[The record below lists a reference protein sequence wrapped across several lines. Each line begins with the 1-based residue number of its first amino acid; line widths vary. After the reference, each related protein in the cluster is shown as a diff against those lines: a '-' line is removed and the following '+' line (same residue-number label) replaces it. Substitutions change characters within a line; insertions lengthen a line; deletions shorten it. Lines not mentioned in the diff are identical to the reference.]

1 MMNAYNVRGLQIGLT
16 EDELRRKGQ
25 QDGAIKKRGDKW
37 HIFFRQLTTDT
48 AGNTTWAKTSRVVGP
63 AAGPEAL
70 TKREA
75 RRLGYDRFVAKANG
89 MTITPGGLVTVQE
102 FYDRHYD
109 PERLGSLAKG
119 SQYAF
124 RSLWRKHLLPSLG
137 KCNLG
142 DVNQRLVQTVIT
154 AKSNAGLSSSTIKH
168 LRNQIAGLFDYAEDL
183 LYFSGVSPTHRVVL
197 PARKKAKRRLPMSAD
212 QINQVKCYL
221 GRRDQI
227 MLDMLAILGLRI
239 GELCGLRWD
248 CVNLTELPQ
257 ATGGQAVPP
266 YSILVQEQR
275 TRAETKH
282 LKTDCSVRVVALTS
296 GLWVSLM
303 EWREASATEYVF
315 AGKQGEPI
323 NSGNHLRRVI
333 KPAAVKAGV
342 PEFTFHALRHTA
354 RTAADQHMTM
364 AESMQLLGHTS
375 PQTSVNYTHPDIE
388 RMRQQLERVEIRG
401 RPQ

>member
-1 MMNAYNVRGLQIGLT
+1 MSAYNVRVPQTGPS
-16 EDELRRKGQ
+16 EAELRRKGQ
-25 QDGAIKKRGDKW
+25 QDGALARRGDSW
-37 HIFFRQLTTDT
+37 HIFFRHLTTD
-48 AGNTTWAKTSRVVGP
+48 ANGNTAWTKTSRVVGP
-63 AAGPEAL
+63 ATGPDAL

-109 PERLGSLAKG
+109 PEHLGSLAKG

-124 RSLWRKHLLPSLG
+124 RSLWRRHLLPSLG
-137 KCNLG
+137 KCNLA
-142 DVNQRLVQTVIT
+142 DVNQRLIQTVIT
-154 AKSNAGLSSSTIKH
+154 AKGNAGLSSSTIKH
-168 LRNQIAGLFDYAEDL
+168 LRNQISSLFDYAEDL
-183 LYFSGVSPTHRVVL
+183 LYFSGAAPTRRVVL
-197 PARKKAKRRLPMSAD
+197 PERKKAKRRLPMSA
-212 QINQVKCYL
+212 QQVEQVKCFL
-221 GRRDQI
+221 NRRDQI
-227 MLDMLAILGLRI
+227 MLEMLAILGLRI

-248 CVNLTELPQ
+248 CVNLTERPQ
-257 ATGGQAVPP
+257 AAAGQAVPP

-275 TRAETKH
+275 TRAETKE
-282 LKTDCSVRVVALTS
+282 LKTECSVRVVALTS

-303 EWREASATEYVF
+303 EWRETSKTEYVF
-315 AGKQGEPI
+315 AGKQGKPI

-401 RPQ
+401 RTQ